1 LFLANPSL
9 IGAFRAAGD
18 GAEYGVFVGW
28 VVGLATLGGRRG
40 TRS

>member
-1 LFLANPSL
+1 MFLANPSL

-40 TRS
+40 TR